1 MATLYSPVSPAAVPA
16 NAGIGRARLLVRRVH
31 LWLGLTLGL
40 LFAVIGATGSALVFY
55 TAIDAA
61 LHPVVGSE
69 GVARLAHR
77 DPQAPALAA
86 PWTPAQGR
94 GDGVHDDTSTIRR
107 PGEGRGP
114 ATEQGWRAERQLP
127 TASQLGPGLRRGTAT
142 LLLGERL
149 ERAFATGSARFHRPG
164 GKWSFEVTGEEDAIP
179 ARYYPAAMPGHHA
192 DRLMVWF
199 SPDGGRIVRVARW
212 GGYLMSWIYQL
223 HMELLAGELGL
234 QIVGWSGVAM
244 LVLLVSGVV
253 AWWPRGS
260 WRKALAFKRDA
271 APIRRLR
278 DLHKLSGVWSALLL
292 LVLVATGVLLALPS
306 VTQALL
312 APGTPVVPVS
322 AAVPA
327 GGRPVGIGQALAA
340 AQRALP
346 DGRLVFV
353 DVPIGGTAPIRARYQ
368 VPGDPHARFP
378 ASYVYLDQVSGRVLG
393 VHDARRGGAGA
404 QVNLWVRTLHDGT
417 VGGMATRVLA
427 VIVGLM
433 PGVLFVTG
441 VLHWLR
447 RRRQA
452 RRCSTL

>member
-1 MATLYSPVSPAAVPA
+1 MAGAVFLAEPPGVAPRAAGSRV
-16 NAGIGRARLLVRRVH
+16 RLAVRRVH

-40 LFAVIGATGSALVFY
+40 LFAVIGASGSALVFY

-61 LHPVVGSE
+61 LHPVVQADAG
-69 GVARLAHR
+69 
-77 DPQAPALAA
+77 DPP
-86 PWTPAQGR
+86 
-94 GDGVHDDTSTIRR
+94 H
-107 PGEGRGP
+107 
-114 ATEQGWRAERQLP
+114 
-127 TASQLGPGLRRGTAT
+127 GLRREGGVAGAGAGLGAT
-142 LLLGERL
+142 LD
-149 ERAFATGSARFHRPG
+149 RAFATGSARFRHPG
-164 GKWSFEVTGEEDAIP
+164 GKWTFEVTGEAGAIP

-199 SPDGGRIVRVARW
+199 SPDGGRIVRVAPW

-244 LVLLVSGVV
+244 LALLVSGVV

-260 WRKALAFKRDA
+260 WRKALAFKREA

-278 DLHKLSGVWSALLL
+278 DLHKLTGVWSMALLF
-292 LVLVATGVLLALPS
+292 VLVATGVLLALPS

-312 APGTPVVPVS
+312 APGTPLVPVS

-327 GGRPVGIGQALAA
+327 GARPVAIGQALAA

-393 VHDARRGGAGA
+393 VHDARRGGVGA
-404 QVNLWVRTLHDGT
+404 RVNLWVRTLHDGT
-417 VGGMATRVLA
+417 VGGLATRVLA
-427 VIVGLM
+427 VVAGLM
-433 PGVLFVTG
+433 PGALFVTG
-441 VLHWLR
+441 LLHWLR

-452 RRCSTL
+452 RRCSTV